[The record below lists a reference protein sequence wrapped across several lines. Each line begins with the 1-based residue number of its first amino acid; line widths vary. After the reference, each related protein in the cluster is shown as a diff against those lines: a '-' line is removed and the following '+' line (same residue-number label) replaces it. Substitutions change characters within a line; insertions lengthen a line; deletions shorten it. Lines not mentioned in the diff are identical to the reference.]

1 MPKSTSMRVR
11 SHGKNANEVIE
22 SWLEVAIEDGMAVP
36 EPRRLATHQRKRES
50 KGWTWGL
57 VTTQRGERWADVI
70 RRGVASPR
78 HLMLGFFQDRLPRHL
93 PDSRYSVA
101 SRNACTVMK
110 RALRFRSRKNEC
122 VPSGSTVRRRLEASV
137 SKGNSAFA

>member
-50 KGWTWGL
+50 KGL
-57 VTTQRGERWADVI
+57 D
-70 RRGVASPR
+70 
-78 HLMLGFFQDRLPRHL
+78 LGTGDDPAR
-93 PDSRYSVA
+93 
-101 SRNACTVMK
+101 
-110 RALRFRSRKNEC
+110 RAL
-122 VPSGSTVRRRLEASV
+122 G
-137 SKGNSAFA
+137 